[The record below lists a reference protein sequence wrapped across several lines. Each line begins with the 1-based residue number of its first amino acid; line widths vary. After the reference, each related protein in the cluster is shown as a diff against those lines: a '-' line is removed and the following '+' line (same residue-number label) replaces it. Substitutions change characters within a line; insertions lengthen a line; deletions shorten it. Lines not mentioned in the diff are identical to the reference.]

1 MENKTVYA
9 ILALILLSSLAAN
22 LYVLYYEPLPED
34 AYFSLRYAEHVK
46 EKFTPLTSDELSYG
60 GRNLE
65 EPFLYYYLL
74 GLAAKID
81 ENLVRIIAAL
91 ITTSIILVVFLISS
105 TFISK
110 GLSLIPSVFAAFLPA
125 MFKISIISPNVL
137 AFLILFL
144 LIYSFMRINEKGFL
158 YLFIIL
164 SFLLPLTS
172 FLSIFFIFAAL
183 IFLFIMFIE
192 GKRLSEL
199 EWETLLFSI
208 FVNVLVVLM
217 MFRNSLLSYGPSFIW
232 QNIPSSVLMEYFRE
246 FSPVEI
252 ITVLGLASLILGVIG
267 FAFSFKEKNSLL
279 LSSFF
284 ISALVFLWLRIIPF
298 SIGLILLSLS
308 LAALSAISLKVLNPY
323 IKRTKFSKFR
333 DRIVQVLF
341 ALAIITSVVPVVFA
355 VMNYESKVSASTE
368 NAIETIGGNGSVILA
383 PHEYGHAITYAGS
396 KNVADSLFLLAPA
409 PDKRVKDIEIVY
421 SSQSETTVLE
431 IMRRY
436 EVDYLVLD
444 DYAREKFGVNE
455 LSYIGDKKCFSKVYD
470 EKETKV
476 YRFKCG

>member
-22 LYVLYYEPLPED
+22 LYVLYYEPLHED

-158 YLFIIL
+158 YLFI
-164 SFLLPLTS
+164 
-172 FLSIFFIFAAL
+172 
-183 IFLFIMFIE
+183 MFIE

-246 FSPVEI
+246 FSPIEI
-252 ITVLGLASLILGVIG
+252 TTALGLASLILGVIG
-267 FAFSFKEKNSLL
+267 FAFSFKENNSLL

-368 NAIETIGGNGSVILA
+368 KAIESIGGNGSVILA
-383 PHEYGHAITYAGS
+383 THEYGHAITSAGS
-396 KNVADSLFLLAPA
+396 KNVADSLFLLAPS
-409 PDKRVKDIEIVY
+409 PDKRVKDIEVVY
-421 SSQSETTVLE
+421 SSQSETNVLE

-436 EVDYLVLD
+436 EVDYLILD